1 MNIRTL
7 VSTSVALILTV
18 SSVASQIR
26 TPRPALPPRSAHPVE
41 QPVIAPLPLV
51 ELEAPAWP
59 SHAALADALA
69 ISALEVEAA
78 SASLPH
84 LAGLDALTGAWAP
97 LAGLETLP
105 AVLAPL
111 ALLLEE
117 GPDFWEIPP
126 SFDELEASFETG
138 DQDDPGYQAYKTG
151 YNLVLEEKWAD
162 VRKAFGD
169 LIVKYPKSKYVDDAT
184 YWVAYSWRFNDKGKA
199 VEAYKKFLKDYRDSN
214 YYDDA
219 VADLTRLET
228 PAVVAGTPS
237 PRATSSSPEM
247 ERLARDVDRLARGTG
262 PAVAPGT
269 WTHAPDVSRR
279 EDDPELKMRVEALQ
293 ALARSSKDGNTF
305 ALLKEIALDKDQPKE
320 MRESAFYMLREFK
333 DQDVTSVYLQVIRG
347 DSDAKV
353 KQNALYWMG
362 QSGRDG
368 SEKVF
373 TLLKEIAVDTKQDR
387 EIRESAIY
395 SLGQI
400 NRSDVAN
407 VLIQIARSDP
417 DRKIRQTALYWIGQS
432 ARSDKEA
439 AFQVL
444 KDFALDQK
452 QDREV
457 RESAIYSLKEIKG
470 EESLDLF
477 IQIAK
482 NDPDERIRSTALY
495 WIGQSANRD
504 PEKVFKIYKEF
515 LQDKNQPTKVR
526 ESVIYSLSQLHH
538 EGVADLLIQTAKNE
552 PEERLQSSAIYYIG
566 QLGKKGSKSIET
578 LVTLFEGMP
587 KERSKPLENIL
598 YAIASVGTE
607 QSVEFLGKVA
617 KTHENYDVRRQAVYY
632 LGNIGGE
639 KARAV
644 LYDILKNK

>member
-1 MNIRTL
+1 MNLRTIVSIGTVL
-7 VSTSVALILTV
+7 VLIL
-18 SSVASQIR
+18 SSTIAQKR
-26 TPRPALPPRSAHPVE
+26 NPRPRIAPRSAE
-41 QPVIAPLPLV
+41 ASELLPMAIPATPV
-51 ELEAPAWP
+51 ELEELAHLPPFALPDVFALSAEVAAVSATLPA
-59 SHAALADALA
+59 
-69 ISALEVEAA
+69 
-78 SASLPH
+78 
-84 LAGLDALTGAWAP
+84 
-97 LAGLETLP
+97 LAGLEALP
-105 AVLAPL
+105 SMAPL
-111 ALLLEE
+111 AAHAPMTSLEE
-117 GPDFWEIPP
+117 VPGIWEMPP
-126 SFDELEASFETG
+126 ILDGFEASLEPG
-138 DQDDPGYQAYKTG
+138 DQDDPGYKAYKTG
-151 YNLVLEEKWAD
+151 YNLVLEEKWSD

-169 LIVKYPKSKYVDDAT
+169 LIVKYPKSKYVDDAA
-184 YWVAYSWRFNDKGKA
+184 YWVAYSWRFSDKGKA
-199 VEAYKKFLKDYRDSN
+199 VEAYKKFLKDYKDSN

-237 PRATSSSPEM
+237 PRPTSSAEM
-247 ERLARDVDRLARGTG
+247 ERLARDVDRLARGVG
-262 PAVAPGT
+262 PVVAPGART
-269 WTHAPDVSRR
+269 IPPGVSRR

-305 ALLKEIALDKDQPKE
+305 ALLKEIALDKDQPRE

-347 DSDAKV
+347 DSDTKV
-353 KQNALYWMG
+353 K
-362 QSGRDG
+362 
-368 SEKVF
+368 
-373 TLLKEIAVDTKQDR
+373 
-387 EIRESAIY
+387 
-395 SLGQI
+395 
-400 NRSDVAN
+400 
-407 VLIQIARSDP
+407 
-417 DRKIRQTALYWIGQS
+417 QTALYWIGQS
-432 ARSDKEA
+432 ARTDKEA
-439 AFQVL
+439 AFQTL
-444 KDFALDQK
+444 KEFALDQK

-482 NDPDERIRSTALY
+482 NDPDEKIRSTALY

-526 ESVIYSLSQLHH
+526 ESVIYSLSQLRH

-552 PEERLQSSAIYYIG
+552 QEERLQSSAIYYIG

-587 KERSKPLENIL
+587 KDRSKPLENIL

-644 LYDILKNK
+644 LYEILKNK

>member
-1 MNIRTL
+1 MNLRTIVSIGTVL
-7 VSTSVALILTV
+7 VLIL
-18 SSVASQIR
+18 SSTIAQKR
-26 TPRPALPPRSAHPVE
+26 TPRPRIALRSAEASELLPMAIPTPPIELEEPAHLPPFAFPDVF
-41 QPVIAPLPLV
+41 
-51 ELEAPAWP
+51 
-59 SHAALADALA
+59 A
-69 ISALEVEAA
+69 ISAEVAA
-78 SASLPH
+78 LSAGYP
-84 LAGLDALTGAWAP
+84 A
-97 LAGLETLP
+97 LAGLEALP
-105 AVLAPL
+105 SLAPM
-111 ALLLEE
+111 AA
-117 GPDFWEIPP
+117 
-126 SFDELEASFETG
+126 LEAVPGIWEMPPTLDEFEASLERG
-138 DQDDPGYQAYKTG
+138 DQDDPGYKAYKTG
-151 YNLVLEEKWAD
+151 YNLVLEEKWSD

-169 LIVKYPKSKYVDDAT
+169 LIVKYPKSKYVDDAA
-184 YWVAYSWRFNDKGKA
+184 YWVAYSWRFSDRGKA
-199 VEAYKKFLKDYRDSN
+199 VEAYKKFLKDYKDSN

-237 PRATSSSPEM
+237 PRATSSVEM
-247 ERLARDVDRLARGTG
+247 ERLARDVDRLARGVG
-262 PAVAPGT
+262 PVVAPGART
-269 WTHAPDVSRR
+269 IPPGVSGRD
-279 EDDPELKMRVEALQ
+279 DDPELKMRVEALQ

-305 ALLKEIALDKDQPKE
+305 TLLKEIALDKDQPRE

-347 DSDAKV
+347 DSDTKV

-362 QSGRDG
+362 QSGRNGD
-368 SEKVF
+368 EKVF
-373 TLLKEIAVDTKQDR
+373 TLLKEVALDTKQDR

-395 SLGQI
+395 SLRQL
-400 NRSDVAN
+400 NRSDVTN
-407 VLIQIARSDP
+407 VLVQIAKNDP
-417 DRKIRQTALYWIGQS
+417 NRQIRQTALYWIGQS
-432 ARSDKEA
+432 ARTDKEA
-439 AFQVL
+439 AFQTL
-444 KDFALDQK
+444 KEFALDQK

-470 EESLDLF
+470 DESLDLF

-504 PEKVFKIYKEF
+504 PEKVFKIYKDF

-526 ESVIYSLSQLHH
+526 ESVIYSLSQLRH

-552 PEERLQSSAIYYIG
+552 QEERLQSSAIYYIG

-587 KERSKPLENIL
+587 KDRSKPLENIL